1 MPFARPLL
9 LVIGLALA
17 AGSAQAQEKP
27 FSDAKKVEIGE
38 IVKAYLMSHPE
49 LIQEALNELDKKQRD
64 AEAEAQKSAVTALSP
79 ELTKAENGVVL
90 GNPSGD
96 VTLVEFFDYNCGYCK
111 KAMSDIMG
119 LIKAD
124 PKLRVVLRDFPVLG
138 PDSVE
143 ASKVALAVRNQLT
156 GAKYMEFHQKLLESR
171 GRIGKDRAIEVAK
184 SLGAD
189 PAKIEKDLESAE
201 IKKLLGGTMR
211 AADQLRIG
219 GTPAFVVADG
229 VIVGAVGQEALA
241 DTIKSARACGKS
253 VC

>member
-1 MPFARPLL
+1 MTLARPLL
-9 LVIGLALA
+9 VAFGLALA
-17 AGSAQAQEKP
+17 LVTAQAQEKP
-27 FSDAKKVEIGE
+27 FSDGKKAEIGE
-38 IVKAYLMSHPE
+38 IVKSYLMSHPE

-64 AEAEAQKSAVTALSP
+64 AEAQAQKSAVASLSP
-79 ELTKAENGVVL
+79 DLLKAENGVVL
-90 GNPSGD
+90 GNPAGD

-111 KAMSDIMG
+111 KSMADIMG
-119 LIKAD
+119 LMKGD

-143 ASKVALAVRNQLT
+143 ASKVALAVRSQLSP
-156 GAKYMEFHQKLLESR
+156 AKYMEFHQKLLETR
-171 GRIGKDRAIEVAK
+171 GRVGKDRAVEVAQ

-189 PAKIEKDLESAE
+189 TAKIEKDLESAE
-201 IKKLLGGTMR
+201 IKKLLSGTMR

-241 DTIKSARACGKS
+241 DSIKAARTCGKA